1 MKKVSRENLDALFAA
16 IAEAKKLYLP
26 VADSTDEKRSA
37 KYTVWTPKTKYASEA
52 VNTVRSAK
60 DFFFPQ
66 VENMVNFKVNG
77 KNYTRNYLT
86 HEDLLRGMTI
96 NCTMSAAPTKTRG

>member
-37 KYTVWTPKTKYASEA
+37 KYTYGHRRQSM
-52 VNTVRSAK
+52 R
-60 DFFFPQ
+60 
-66 VENMVNFKVNG
+66 
-77 KNYTRNYLT
+77 
-86 HEDLLRGMTI
+86 LRLSI
-96 NCTMSAAPTKTRG
+96 QFAAQRTFSSRR

>member
-66 VENMVNFKVNG
+66 VENG
-77 KNYTRNYLT
+77 QL
-86 HEDLLRGMTI
+86 
-96 NCTMSAAPTKTRG
+96 

>member
-26 VADSTDEKRSA
+26 VADGTDEKRGV
-37 KYTVWTPKTKYASEA
+37 KYSVWTPKAKYAEEA

-60 DFFFPQ
+60 EFFLQ
-66 VENMVNFKVNG
+66 KVEKMVYFWVNG
-77 KNYTRNYLT
+77 
-86 HEDLLRGMTI
+86 
-96 NCTMSAAPTKTRG
+96 